1 MHSTLTDDA
10 SAIDW
15 GRLAFVFKMAP
26 LGERDPLKLKEAFL
40 NSGVRCFVWCEGE
53 IIGAGRAITDGVS
66 YAAIF
71 DVVVLPAYQGK
82 GIGKQIMR
90 FLAER
95 SRAPN
100 ILLHAT
106 PGKEEFYRKLGFRRM
121 KTAMGRFAD
130 PEKQLRYGYIE

>member
-1 MHSTLTDDA
+1 MNPKLTDDV

-15 GRLAFVFKMAP
+15 DRLAFVFKMAP
-26 LGERDPLKLKEAFL
+26 LGERDPAKLREAFL
-40 NSGVRCFVWCEGE
+40 NSGVRCFVWHEE
-53 IIGAGRAITDGVS
+53 ELIGAGRAITDGVA

-82 GIGKQIMR
+82 GIGKQIML
-90 FLAER
+90 FLGER
-95 SRAPN
+95 SKAAN
-100 ILLHAT
+100 IILHAT